1 MSYDDLLKS
10 KQIYRQTPSR
20 ESVEKA
26 LRRSERDLNTARA
39 LICQDSD
46 WGFAIAYNAILQA
59 CRAYMFANGFRP
71 SNNESHKNTFA
82 FMRLAL
88 SEQYR
93 DLVDYFDMIR
103 NKRHQAIYEVAG
115 LISQT
120 EAQNL
125 LTKAEEFVA
134 TIRKEIS
141 KIQRLDI

>member
-1 MSYDDLLKS
+1 
-10 KQIYRQTPSR
+10 
-20 ESVEKA
+20 
-26 LRRSERDLNTARA
+26 
-39 LICQDSD
+39 
-46 WGFAIAYNAILQA
+46 
-59 CRAYMFANGFRP
+59 MFANGFRP
-71 SNNESHKNTFA
+71 SNNESHKNIFA

-93 DLVDYFDMIR
+93 DLIDYFDMIR

-134 TIRKEIS
+134 TIRKEIG
-141 KIQRLDI
+141 KIQLDL